1 MLLDSLK
8 RLEATVETE
17 TEALAANAPL
27 DLDAVNRAKSR
38 SLLELTRL
46 ARGIDAANVDAETGI
61 VLARLRDKL
70 IRNQEAVALHLR
82 AVEEVGETL
91 QASLQAAESDGTYS
105 ARPPAQSGRA

>member
-8 RLEATVETE
+8 RLEATVEAE

-46 ARGIDAANVDAETGI
+46 ARGIDVAAIDAETGI

>member
-8 RLEATVETE
+8 RLEATVEAE

-46 ARGIDAANVDAETGI
+46 ARGIDAAAIDAETGI

-70 IRNQEAVALHLR
+70 IRNQGAVALHLR

>member
-8 RLEATVETE
+8 RLEATVEAE

-46 ARGIDAANVDAETGI
+46 ARGIDAANIDAETGI

-70 IRNQEAVALHLR
+70 ICNQEAVALHLR

>member
-1 MLLDSLK
+1 MLLESLK
-8 RLEATVETE
+8 RLEVTVEAE
-17 TEALAANAPL
+17 TEALTANAPL
-27 DLDAVNRAKSR
+27 DLEAANRAKSR

-46 ARGIDAANVDAETGI
+46 TRGIDAASIDAETGI

-82 AVEEVGETL
+82 AVEEIGDTL

-105 ARPPAQSGRA
+105 ARLGR

>member
-8 RLEATVETE
+8 RLEATVEAE

-46 ARGIDAANVDAETGI
+46 ARGIDAANIDAETGI
-61 VLARLRDKL
+61 VLVRLRDKL

-105 ARPPAQSGRA
+105 ARPPAQSGRG

>member
-8 RLEATVETE
+8 RLEATVEAE

-27 DLDAVNRAKSR
+27 DLGAVNRAKSR

-46 ARGIDAANVDAETGI
+46 ARGIDAANIDAETGI